1 MKRPAKKKSAP
12 KKAAKKPA
20 AAKRPVAAKRPTAPK
35 ASAKATTAKS
45 RVPPAP
51 APSVTP
57 YTPKPIGG
65 VGWPAFRY
73 PLQ

>member
-1 MKRPAKKKSAP
+1 MARPAKKKSSP

-20 AAKRPVAAKRPTAPK
+20 PRKAAAKPAPVAK
-35 ASAKATTAKS
+35 SSS
-45 RVPPAP
+45 RVSGGNQPGQPA
-51 APSVTP
+51 ATP
-57 YTPKPIGG
+57 YTPKAIEG